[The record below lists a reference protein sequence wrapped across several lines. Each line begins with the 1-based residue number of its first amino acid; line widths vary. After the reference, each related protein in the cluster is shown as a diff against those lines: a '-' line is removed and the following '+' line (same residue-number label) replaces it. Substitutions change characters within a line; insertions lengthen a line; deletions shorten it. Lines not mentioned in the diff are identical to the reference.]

1 MMKSESYLPTKLA
14 CYTGYFV
21 QAIINNLAPLF
32 FVIFQNEF
40 GISYSQISW
49 LIMINFAT
57 QICVD
62 VLSVRIV
69 PKLGYRASVVGS
81 HILSTAG
88 LVMLGILPRAMSN
101 HFAGMVI
108 PIVTY
113 ATGSGLIE
121 VLISP
126 IIEGLPLKNKSGE
139 MSLLHSFYCWGQLA
153 VVIFTT
159 LAVRLSGSEN
169 WPFIAIVWA
178 IIPFVNI
185 FAFMKV
191 PIIPLVG
198 DDEEEMKISEM
209 FRNRTFLLCALIMFC
224 SGASEISMVQWAS
237 VFAEKSLGV
246 SKLTGDLLGP
256 ALFALMMASMRVVY
270 GFIGDRINADR
281 ALTLSAVGSAA
292 AYLITTLAGAPM
304 LSFIGCAF
312 CGFSVA
318 VMWPATLSLAASK
331 LKYGGTAMFA
341 MLAMFGDLGCSF
353 GPWLAG
359 QVSDAVKDVDGFFM
373 DPLKFGLMIDVIFP
387 ATMFVALFVLRS
399 GTKKKRKTE

>member
-1 MMKSESYLPTKLA
+1 MKSNSYFPTKLA

-40 GISYSQISW
+40 GVSYSQISW

-69 PKLGYRASVVGS
+69 PRLGYRVSVVGA
-81 HILSTAG
+81 HVLSAAG
-88 LVMLGILPRAMSN
+88 LVMLGVLPRAMSN

-121 VLISP
+121 VLVSP

-139 MSLLHSFYCWGQLA
+139 MSFLHSFYCWGQLA

-169 WPFIAIVWA
+169 WPFIAAAWA
-178 IIPFVNI
+178 VIPFINI

-191 PIIPLVG
+191 PIIPLVK

-209 FRNRTFLLCALIMFC
+209 FRNRTFLLCALLMFC

-237 VFAEKSLGV
+237 VFAEKSLGL
-246 SKLTGDLLGP
+246 SKLTGDLFGP

-270 GFIGDRINADR
+270 GFVGDRIKADR
-281 ALTLSAVGSAA
+281 ALTFSAVGSAA
-292 AYLITTLAGAPM
+292 AYLTATLARAPM
-304 LSFIGCAF
+304 LSLFGCAF

-318 VMWPATLSLAASK
+318 VMWPGTLSLAASR
-331 LKYGGTAMFA
+331 LRYGGTAMFA

-373 DPLKFGLMIDVIFP
+373 DPLKFGLMVDVIFP
-387 ATMFVALFVLRS
+387 VIMITALFVLRS
-399 GTKKKRKTE
+399 GIKKKQKPE